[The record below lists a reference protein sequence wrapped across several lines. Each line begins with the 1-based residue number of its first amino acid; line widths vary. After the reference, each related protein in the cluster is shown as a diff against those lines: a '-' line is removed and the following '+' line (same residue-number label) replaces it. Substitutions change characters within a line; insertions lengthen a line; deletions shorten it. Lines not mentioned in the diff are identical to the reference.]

1 MWDWETIEFTENL
14 ENLENV
20 EAQDDTHWL
29 EISREELAERMHLA
43 NENIAKALK
52 WTKPVDSTPFLTK

>member
-1 MWDWETIEFTENL
+1 MWDWETMEFTENL
-14 ENLENV
+14 ENLE
-20 EAQDDTHWL
+20 AQDETHWL

-52 WTKPVDSTPFLTK
+52 WTKPVVSTPFLTK